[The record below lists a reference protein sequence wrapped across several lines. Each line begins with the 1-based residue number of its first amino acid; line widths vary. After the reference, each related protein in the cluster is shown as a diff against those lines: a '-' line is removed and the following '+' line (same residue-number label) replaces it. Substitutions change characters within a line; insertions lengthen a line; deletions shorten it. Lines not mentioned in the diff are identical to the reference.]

1 MVGLLLIII
10 PPRFKICGVGT
21 SPQIKQ
27 QTNNGYCWM
36 TTNLARLNSQCILF
50 FSYYFRL
57 LSTMT
62 PPLSHAD
69 FRKHVCGVCFGLTE
83 KKEVRNIT
91 QPMLVNLRLH
101 QWEGYS
107 LSNNALPTVL
117 CGSCRLKLTR
127 RTAVS
132 FLFT

>member
-1 MVGLLLIII
+1 
-10 PPRFKICGVGT
+10 
-21 SPQIKQ
+21 
-27 QTNNGYCWM
+27 
-36 TTNLARLNSQCILF
+36 
-50 FSYYFRL
+50 
-57 LSTMT
+57 MT